1 MGLRALRWS
10 LLLAV
15 ALAGCAPKDDPQ
27 RRTAEAEARA
37 AGTGF
42 TTEAEPVADPAGTSK
57 PVEPPVAA
65 VAPASPEK
73 LRERFQALAPD
84 ACRIESARAEGDLVR
99 VVGSADSNASIA
111 AAMRAF
117 EQAAA
122 AAEPAGRVPGTDLTL
137 LEQKPDGRYHFEM
150 NVRSAKLS
158 TP

>member
-1 MGLRALRWS
+1 M
-10 LLLAV
+10 LLVV

-27 RRTAEAEARA
+27 RRTAEAEAKA
-37 AGTGF
+37 AGIGF
-42 TTEAEPVADPAGTSK
+42 TTEAAPAADPVADPAKASK
-57 PVEPPVAA
+57 SAEPPVAAA

-73 LRERFQALAPD
+73 LRERFQALAPE

-99 VVGSADSNASIA
+99 VIGSADSNAAIA

-117 EQAAA
+117 GRAADG
-122 AAEPAGRVPGTDLTL
+122 AEPVGRSSAIDLTL

-150 NVRSAKLS
+150 NVRSAKLA